1 MYLVSRRI
9 NVSAGYMQ
17 INLSSTGGGVNYS
30 EPGWNVTQLVAI
42 TSHKRNGPWE
52 GTIMIGH
59 HGQVSSGQWECQDM
73 TGETRKRAVV
83 LEVYMVGVGLLTT
96 EAMKFRRRPSR

>member
-42 TSHKRNGPWE
+42 TSHKQNGPWRE
-52 GTIMIGH
+52 
-59 HGQVSSGQWECQDM
+59 
-73 TGETRKRAVV
+73 
-83 LEVYMVGVGLLTT
+83 
-96 EAMKFRRRPSR
+96 PS